1 MKKEQYIKK
10 ITAAAKLYKQNLSG
24 YTYLFISSTINGQ
37 YRYMEVA
44 FHPRN
49 FMHLVGASSAT
60 LSSVAF
66 FDACLNNKLSPR
78 DLIIENES
86 QTKMKLDVIDEL
98 MKLPW
103 TAKMIGDYNGN
114 GNYLYTE
121 KIAGNI
127 RGCMGFVEQQ
137 NFLYYLPNT
146 VLKSDI
152 RQNVSTA
159 FPIAAIYRKSIND
172 ASYPAEPLVISKNL
186 RDKQLIWP
194 EEVAKRIKNTA
205 PSLATS

>member
-1 MKKEQYIKK
+1 
-10 ITAAAKLYKQNLSG
+10 
-24 YTYLFISSTINGQ
+24 
-37 YRYMEVA
+37 
-44 FHPRN
+44 
-49 FMHLVGASSAT
+49 
-60 LSSVAF
+60 
-66 FDACLNNKLSPR
+66 
-78 DLIIENES
+78 
-86 QTKMKLDVIDEL
+86 MKLDVIDEL

-137 NFLYYLPNT
+137 NFLYYLLNT